1 VYVLQPG
8 AYRDPAEAEVLRA
21 KLARLGVEAVV
32 QRIAIDA
39 DVFHRVRIGP
49 ISDLE
54 ALNRTRARLRAADIN
69 AVVIRVGD

>member
-1 VYVLQPG
+1 
-8 AYRDPAEAEVLRA
+8 VLRA

-39 DVFHRVRIGP
+39 NVFHRVRIGP
-49 ISDLE
+49 INDLE
-54 ALNRTRARLRAADIN
+54 ALNRTRARLRAADID